1 MMKRWT
7 FLFAAAATVSVLVA
21 RAQDTSPDPT
31 DALERAKAKGKLVA
45 CADPYSYP
53 YSEEGAV
60 KPGFDVEIFQQIA
73 TRGGMRAE
81 MFWVNTASRGG
92 LGRAFRQSILAKRC
106 DVFLGLSDD
115 GDEDMLGHQL
125 VFTEA
130 YLGLGYVLVVQGKA
144 ENMKTLDELKQG
156 NIKIGV
162 SMSTPMDDY
171 LFTNKIPRELYFGS
185 QRVLQG
191 MAKGEVDA
199 AVVWATAV
207 AVGKREFP
215 NAKFHM
221 VDSYV
226 PPEGQRYNM
235 KFAVRKED
243 ESLLKFVNDGIRELL
258 GGDKVKPIV
267 ESYGV
272 PYYQPFAS

>member
-1 MMKRWT
+1 MKRWI
-7 FLFAAAATVSVLVA
+7 FLLIALGVAFVPLVV
-21 RAQDTSPDPT
+21 RAQDTSPDPV
-31 DALERAKAKGKLVA
+31 DALERAKAKGKLIA
-45 CADPYSYP
+45 CADPYSFP
-53 YSEEGAV
+53 YSEEGAL

-73 TRGGMRAE
+73 SRGGMRAE

-115 GDEDMLGHQL
+115 GDDDMLDHKL
-125 VFTEA
+125 VFTDA

-144 ENMKTLDELKQG
+144 EGMKTLDELKQA

-171 LFTNKIPRELYFGS
+171 LFTNNIPRELYLGS

-191 MAKGEVDA
+191 MSKGEVDA

-221 VDSYV
+221 VESYV
-226 PPEGQRYNM
+226 PPEGQRFNM

-243 ESLLKFVNDGIRELL
+243 EALLKFVNEGIRELL
-258 GGDKVKPIV
+258 GSDKVKPIV